1 MNVVVSG
8 GTGFIG
14 GYVVTELER
23 RNVSPVLL
31 LRPGSRRQEPSS
43 PRCTVT
49 LDLHDPSESAIEQIA
64 AADVLIHLAWGGLP
78 QYRSRHHVTDEAP
91 AHFAF
96 LRRALEGGLKKLVV
110 TGTCYEYGMQSGSLS
125 EDLEAKPATAYGLG
139 KDVLRRQL
147 EFLAADTGIGF
158 TWARLFYP
166 YGEGQASS
174 SLWPSLKRAAEA
186 GEAQFDMSPGA
197 QVRDF
202 IRVEDVARHL
212 VSLALG
218 GRGFGVVNICSG
230 EPISVRAI
238 VERWIAENGWTIA
251 LNPGRF
257 GYPDYEPM
265 SFWGNRQKLQ
275 GALAELGAR

>member
-1 MNVVVSG
+1 MTVVVSG
-8 GTGFIG
+8 ATGFIG
-14 GYVVTELER
+14 RYVVAELER

-31 LRPGSRRQEPSS
+31 IRPARGQASASGHR
-43 PRCTVT
+43 TVT
-49 LDLHDPSESAIEQIA
+49 IDLHDPSEAAVEQIA

-91 AHFAF
+91 AHFTF
-96 LRRALEGGLKKLVV
+96 LRRTLESGLKHLVA

-125 EDLEAKPATAYGLG
+125 ESLEAKPVTAYGLG
-139 KDVLRRQL
+139 KDLLRRQL
-147 EFLAADTGIGF
+147 EFLAADAGIGF

-166 YGEGQASS
+166 YGDGQAPA

-186 GEAQFDMSPGA
+186 GAAQFDMSPGA

-218 GRGFGVVNICSG
+218 GRGAGIVNLCSG

-238 VERWIAENGWTIA
+238 VERWIAENGWSIA

-265 SFWGNRQKLQ
+265 SFWGNREKLQ
-275 GALAELGAR
+275 GTLTELGAR